1 MSAQERR
8 EYQEWLDLCE
18 RIKAATNTSV
28 PVNESEEA
36 QEHRKLEL
44 RGDFPRFCKFYF
56 SHYFDKDE
64 EGNITSDFGWFHKRA
79 AKDIKADPKIFC
91 VLEWPREHAKSV
103 FADTMMAL
111 FLYVSGELTGM
122 MLGSASE
129 KKAAK
134 LLGDVQAELE
144 ANQLILHDYGQLVHS
159 GSWKDAYF
167 SLVDGTGFWAFG
179 RGQSPRGTRN
189 AAKRPNYGVIDDI
202 DDREIVRNEQRVK
215 EAVAWVLEDFYGAL
229 SIKGGRM
236 VIAGNRIHK
245 KSILAHLVGDVEPGD
260 PKRARLTHIK
270 VYAFENPKNHAK
282 ADAQQGTP
290 AWKERYT
297 AAELLDKMEIYGY
310 YATRRE
316 FFHEHF
322 EEGLIFKNEWVHWTK
337 PLPLAK
343 YEAIVVYTDGSLKE
357 TKNSDYKAVVM
368 LGKTGKHVDVIKAW
382 VRQAT
387 ISAMVKVNYDY
398 YEAAGSAALYYIEE
412 NALQPDM
419 MAEFEAEGEA
429 RDCGQMPIR
438 ADKRSKPN
446 KEMRIENLS
455 PLMERGLWRF
465 SEAERQSPDMQVL
478 VQQFLGFPYS
488 HDDGPDA
495 CEGGNHYLQRIVRST
510 NFKPRMG
517 KYKRGND
524 R

>member
-1 MSAQERR
+1 MTAQERR

-18 RIKAATNTSV
+18 RIRSVTNTSV
-28 PVNESEEA
+28 PVNESDEA
-36 QEHRKLEL
+36 KERRKLEL
-44 RGDFPRFCKFYF
+44 QADFPRFCKFYF
-56 SHYFDKDE
+56 SHYFDKDG

-79 AKDIKADPKIFC
+79 AKDIINDPKVFC

-103 FADTMMAL
+103 FADTLMAM
-111 FLYVSGELTGM
+111 FLYANGELTGM
-122 MLGSASE
+122 MLGSANE

-189 AAKRPNYGVIDDI
+189 ATKRPNYGVIDDI
-202 DDREIVRNEQRVK
+202 DDREIVRNQERVK
-215 EAVAWVLEDFYGAL
+215 DAVKWVIEDFYGAL

-270 VYAFENPKNHAK
+270 VFAFENPKTHGK
-282 ADAQQGTP
+282 ADAQQGKP

-297 AAELLDKMEIYGY
+297 AAELLDKMEILGY

-322 EEGLIFKNEWVHWTK
+322 EEGLIFKNEWIQWAK
-337 PLPLAK
+337 PLAIEK
-343 YEAIVVYTDGSLKE
+343 YDALVVYTDPSFKE
-357 TKNSDYKAVVM
+357 TKDADYKATVL
-368 LGKTGKHVDVIKAW
+368 LGKTGRHIHILKAW

-387 ISAMVKVNYDY
+387 ATAMVKVAYDIY
-398 YEAAGSAALYYIEE
+398 DEVGAAALYFIEA
-412 NALQPDM
+412 NFLQDRLL
-419 MAEFEAEGEA
+419 EDYEAEGEA
-429 RDCGQMPIR
+429 RGYQLPIR
-438 ADKRSKPN
+438 GDKRK
-446 KEMRIENLS
+446 KEHKEARIENLS
-455 PLMERGLWRF
+455 PLMERGLMVF
-465 SEAERQSPDMQVL
+465 SEAERQNTDMQVL
-478 VQQFLGFPYS
+478 VQQFMGFPYA

-495 CEGGNHYLQRIVRST
+495 VEGGTHYLQRMVRST

-517 KYKRGND
+517 KYKRGGN